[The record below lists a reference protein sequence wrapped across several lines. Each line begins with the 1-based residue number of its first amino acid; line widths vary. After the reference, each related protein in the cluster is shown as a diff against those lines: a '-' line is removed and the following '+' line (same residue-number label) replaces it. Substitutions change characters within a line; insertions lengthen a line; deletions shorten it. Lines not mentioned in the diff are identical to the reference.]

1 MVRTLAA
8 CVLSAGVGA
17 AVTGGVGLS
26 ASATRPQ
33 VKTIT
38 PRDTAI
44 FTGRSTLHMRKQR
57 GRGVLLLRRS
67 PYRGIGISIT
77 RTTIRITRPPDVKVI
92 ATYKR

>member
-1 MVRTLAA
+1 VIRTLAA

-17 AVTGGVGLS
+17 AITGGVGLS

-44 FTGRSTLHMRKQR
+44 FTGQDLTCVNNADVACSSYA
-57 GRGVLLLRRS
+57 S
-67 PYRGIGISIT
+67 PYHGIGISIT
-77 RTTIRITRPPDVKVI
+77 RTTILITRPPNVKVI